1 MTLKTTS
8 FDVSE
13 HLDSPE
19 MIAAYLA
26 EAFATGESAF
36 IADALGL
43 VARAKGMTDIAKRA
57 GLSRESLYKAL
68 SKEGHPEF
76 ETILRVLKALDV
88 NLGVSA

>member
-88 NLGVSA
+88 NLSVSA